1 MAIIKSV
8 QCNIYLDC
16 VAYDHFSLSLK
27 NKMCLKKIIEKSLFD
42 LNSVPNQLLE
52 MRVTQLLSF
61 VVNTNMIW
69 FSLFVAHSLSRSF
82 NCCKHSSNISLKRL
96 SKMHSNASAWSF
108 RGQACIDLLC
118 KFDALVYWIQFCAH
132 ILLKNL
138 LFIILISFAQC
149 NVFFCSFF
157 WVFVYIC
164 NVCFFCA
171 VSIVVA
177 VVVVVVVVVC
187 CSFFYTIIILQ

>member
-1 MAIIKSV
+1 MV
-8 QCNIYLDC
+8 LPLC
-16 VAYDHFSLSLK
+16 
-27 NKMCLKKIIEKSLFD
+27 
-42 LNSVPNQLLE
+42 
-52 MRVTQLLSF
+52 
-61 VVNTNMIW
+61 
-69 FSLFVAHSLSRSF
+69 SLFVVSFIQSLQAF
-82 NCCKHSSNISLKRL
+82 IKYFAKAL

-118 KFDALVYWIQFCAH
+118 KFDALVYWIQFCSH

-164 NVCFFCA
+164 NVCFFL
-171 VSIVVA
+171 
-177 VVVVVVVVVC
+177 C
-187 CSFFYTIIILQ
+187 CVDRGCCRRCRGCLLFFLLHDHNIAIKMQNERKTRSNHTETALNDTGNIQFQRPNDPIEREKN

>member
-1 MAIIKSV
+1 MSSIQIW
-8 QCNIYLDC
+8 YG
-16 VAYDHFSLSLK
+16 SL
-27 NKMCLKKIIEKSLFD
+27 
-42 LNSVPNQLLE
+42 
-52 MRVTQLLSF
+52 
-61 VVNTNMIW
+61 
-69 FSLFVAHSLSRSF
+69 SLFVAHSLSRSF

-157 WVFVYIC
+157 FESSFIFVTFVFFLCCVDRGC
-164 NVCFFCA
+164 CRRRRRRRGCLLFFLLHDHNIA
-171 VSIVVA
+171 IKMQNERKTEGAAEIKKTRSNHTETALNDTQVTFNFNDRTDPI
-177 VVVVVVVVVC
+177 
-187 CSFFYTIIILQ
+187 Q